1 MLQTVTIF
9 GLGEAGSLFAADLAG
24 LGIHVHAYDPAEVET
39 PADIERHDKS
49 GSAVAGAEVVLALTG
64 GADAQTALTQ
74 AIDEIPKSALYAD
87 LSTNSAATKKLLAET
102 AKSRQLEFVDIA
114 LMTTVP
120 GHGLKTPALAAGEGA
135 SRYVDLFGSLGVPV
149 EQVGD
154 EPGDAAQRKLL
165 RSVMVKGLAAV
176 AIEAMRA
183 GEKAGCGDW
192 LWDNLV
198 RQISVADE
206 TLLARLVRG
215 TERHAERRLHEME
228 ACAAMLEE
236 LGVDPL
242 LTRATVE
249 SLRRIPEDRVP
260 QIRDTDDDSCRDGSE

>member
-192 LWDNLV
+192 LWV
-198 RQISVADE
+198 
-206 TLLARLVRG
+206 ARLVRG